1 MSSWYFKSMIRAEEP
16 IFDLT
21 AMASSLVDVLTSKP
35 YDMTSEAGL
44 TIHAVECLKVQVRN
58 SYNKKLQQVTQIWQ
72 EQKTRPMRLFFGWGQ
87 ISHLANAVRRNA
99 CGRWTVGWCLGSPRV
114 RWVCGRLHLQLPDM
128 QPKNVKIRLSFWWII
143 WWERLTCVSFLVHV
157 LKMQMSLVKLPFH

>member
-1 MSSWYFKSMIRAEEP
+1 MIRAQEP

-58 SYNKKLQQVTQIWQ
+58 S
-72 EQKTRPMRLFFGWGQ
+72 
-87 ISHLANAVRRNA
+87 
-99 CGRWTVGWCLGSPRV
+99 
-114 RWVCGRLHLQLPDM
+114 
-128 QPKNVKIRLSFWWII
+128 
-143 WWERLTCVSFLVHV
+143 
-157 LKMQMSLVKLPFH
+157 

>member
-1 MSSWYFKSMIRAEEP
+1 MIRAQEP

-21 AMASSLVDVLTSKP
+21 AMASSLVDVLTSKQ

-72 EQKTRPMRLFFGWGQ
+72 EQKTRPMRLFFWKN
-87 ISHLANAVRRNA
+87 ISPCKRSPPE
-99 CGRWTVGWCLGSPRV
+99 CLRSLDCRMVSWFTKTQMGLRTFASTAARYATQK
-114 RWVCGRLHLQLPDM
+114 CE
-128 QPKNVKIRLSFWWII
+128 KIRLSFWWII
-143 WWERLTCVSFLVHV
+143 WWEKKCSCVLLGPRFEDADV
-157 LKMQMSLVKLPFH
+157 FG